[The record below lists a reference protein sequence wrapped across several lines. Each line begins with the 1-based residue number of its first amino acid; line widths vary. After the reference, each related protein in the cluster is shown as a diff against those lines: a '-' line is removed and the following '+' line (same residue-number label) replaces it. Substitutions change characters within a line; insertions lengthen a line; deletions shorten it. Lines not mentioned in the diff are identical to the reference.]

1 MERAPVPPGRTLRPR
16 WGSPPPEEVCVVVAH
31 RCAPAPPGVVG
42 QEFTCPCG
50 TRWVAVRTR
59 WWSRRLRWERVLFAL
74 PPRRG

>member
-1 MERAPVPPGRTLRPR
+1 VIGP
-16 WGSPPPEEVCVVVAH
+16 H
-31 RCAPAPPGVVG
+31 RCRPGAPAVAGE
-42 QEFTCPCG
+42 EFTCGCG